1 MDYMKNRKY
10 LLICILGG
18 ALITFTANAQANYQ
32 LGRDYGSL
40 SKPLPIKQDGVVDV
54 IEIFWYGCGHC
65 FNLAPVV
72 SKWAKQKDS
81 SVNFK
86 KMPVT
91 WGPVHQLHAK
101 LFYTIEALGI
111 GETAHSAVFTA
122 IHKEGN
128 FLASDASIIDF
139 LEKLG
144 MEKSETIKYMN
155 SFSVRQKVK
164 RAIEI
169 TKQFKVT
176 ATPMM
181 FVDGQY
187 RVEAKGGS
195 SKMLKVVDYVIKMQ
209 KPIS

>member
-1 MDYMKNRKY
+1 MDYMRNNKY
-10 LLICILGG
+10 LLICILGCT
-18 ALITFTANAQANYQ
+18 LIAFTANVHANYQ

-40 SKPLPIKQDGVVDV
+40 SRPLPVKQDGVVDV

-72 SKWAKQKDS
+72 SKWAKEKDS
-81 SVNFK
+81 SVNFQ

-111 GETAHSAVFTA
+111 GENGHSAVFTA

-128 FLASDASIIDF
+128 FLASEAAIIDF

-195 SKMLKVVDYVIKMQ
+195 SKMLKVVDHVIEIQ

>member
-1 MDYMKNRKY
+1 M
-10 LLICILGG
+10 I
-18 ALITFTANAQANYQ
+18 AFTANVHANYQ

-40 SKPLPIKQDGVVDV
+40 SRPLPVKQDGVVDV

-72 SKWAKQKDS
+72 SKWAKEKDS
-81 SVNFK
+81 SVNFQ

-111 GETAHSAVFTA
+111 GENGHSAVFTA

-128 FLASDASIIDF
+128 FLASEAAIIDF

-195 SKMLKVVDYVIKMQ
+195 SKMLKVVDHIIEIQ

>member
-1 MDYMKNRKY
+1 M
-10 LLICILGG
+10 I
-18 ALITFTANAQANYQ
+18 AFTANVHANYQ

-40 SKPLPIKQDGVVDV
+40 SRPLPVKQDGVVDV

-72 SKWAKQKDS
+72 SKWAKEKDS
-81 SVNFK
+81 SVNFQ

-111 GETAHSAVFTA
+111 GENGHSAVFTA

-128 FLASDASIIDF
+128 FLASEAAIIDF

-144 MEKSETIKYMN
+144 INKSETTKYMN

-181 FVDGQY
+181 FVDGKY
-187 RVEAKGGS
+187 RIEAKGGS
-195 SKMLKVVDYVIKMQ
+195 SKMLKVVDHVIEVQ

>member
-1 MDYMKNRKY
+1 MKKNIILSSF
-10 LLICILGG
+10 LLFIISIS
-18 ALITFTANAQANYQ
+18 AASEYR

-40 SKPLPIKQDGVVDV
+40 SRPLPVKEDGVVDV
-54 IEIFWYGCGHC
+54 VEVFWYGCGHC
-65 FNLAPVV
+65 FNLAPITA
-72 SKWAKQKDS
+72 KWAKQQDA
-81 SVNFK
+81 SVNYQ

-111 GETAHSAVFTA
+111 GDTAHSAVFTA

-128 FLASDASIIDF
+128 FLASEGAILEF

-144 MEKSETIKYMN
+144 TDRSETIKYMN

-164 RAIEI
+164 RAIELS
-169 TKQFKVT
+169 KQFKVT
-176 ATPMM
+176 ATPMI

-187 RVEAKGGS
+187 RIEAKGGH
-195 SKMLKVVDYVIKMQ
+195 SKMLKVVDHVIKLQ
-209 KPIS
+209 KPVS

>member
-1 MDYMKNRKY
+1 M
-10 LLICILGG
+10 I
-18 ALITFTANAQANYQ
+18 AFTANVHANYQ

-40 SKPLPIKQDGVVDV
+40 SRPLPVKQDGVVDV

-72 SKWAKQKDS
+72 SKWAKEKDS
-81 SVNFK
+81 SVNFQ

-111 GETAHSAVFTA
+111 GENGHSAVFTA

-128 FLASDASIIDF
+128 FLASEAAIIDF

-195 SKMLKVVDYVIKMQ
+195 SKMLKVVDHVIEIQ

>member
-1 MDYMKNRKY
+1 M
-10 LLICILGG
+10 I
-18 ALITFTANAQANYQ
+18 AFTANVQANYK

-40 SKPLPIKQDGVVDV
+40 SKPLPIRQDGVVDV

-65 FNLAPVV
+65 FNLAPVI
-72 SKWAKQKDS
+72 SNWAKQKDS
-81 SVNFK
+81 YVNYQ

-111 GETAHSAVFTA
+111 GETGHSAVFTA

-128 FLASDASIIDF
+128 FLASEVAIIDF

-144 MEKSETIKYMN
+144 INKSETTKYMN

-181 FVDGQY
+181 FVDGKY
-187 RVEAKGGS
+187 RIEAKGGS
-195 SKMLKVVDYVIKMQ
+195 SKMLKVVDHVIEVQ

>member
-1 MDYMKNRKY
+1 MDYMKNNKY
-10 LLICILGG
+10 LLICILGC
-18 ALITFTANAQANYQ
+18 ALIAFTANVQANYK

-54 IEIFWYGCGHC
+54 VEIFWYGCGHC
-65 FNLAPVV
+65 FNLAPIV
-72 SKWAKQKDS
+72 SNWAKQKDS
-81 SVNFK
+81 SVNYQ

-111 GETAHSAVFTA
+111 SETGHSAVFTA

-128 FLASDASIIDF
+128 FLASEAAIIDF

-144 MEKSETIKYMN
+144 INKSETIKYMN

-187 RVEAKGGS
+187 RIEAKGGS
-195 SKMLKVVDYVIKMQ
+195 SKMLKVVDYVIEVQ

>member
-1 MDYMKNRKY
+1 MKNNKY
-10 LLICILGG
+10 LLICILGC
-18 ALITFTANAQANYQ
+18 ALIAFTANVQANYK

-54 IEIFWYGCGHC
+54 VEIFWYGCGHC
-65 FNLAPVV
+65 FNLAPIV
-72 SKWAKQKDS
+72 SNWAKQKDS
-81 SVNFK
+81 SVNYQ

-111 GETAHSAVFTA
+111 SETGHSAVFTA

-128 FLASDASIIDF
+128 FLASEAAIIDF

-144 MEKSETIKYMN
+144 INKSETIKYMN

-187 RVEAKGGS
+187 RIEAKGGS
-195 SKMLKVVDYVIKMQ
+195 SKMLKVVDYVIEVQ

>member
-1 MDYMKNRKY
+1 MVYMKNNKY
-10 LLICILGG
+10 SLICILGC
-18 ALITFTANAQANYQ
+18 ALIAFTVNIQANYQ

-40 SKPLPIKQDGVVDV
+40 SRPLPVKQDGVVDV

-72 SKWAKQKDS
+72 SKWAKEKDS
-81 SVNFK
+81 SVNFQ

-111 GETAHSAVFTA
+111 GENGHSAVFTA

-128 FLASDASIIDF
+128 FLASEAAIIDF

-195 SKMLKVVDYVIKMQ
+195 SKMLKVVDHVIEIQ

>member
-1 MDYMKNRKY
+1 M
-10 LLICILGG
+10 CILGC
-18 ALITFTANAQANYQ
+18 ALIISSGNIQANYK
-32 LGRDYGSL
+32 LGKDFGSL
-40 SKPLPIKQDGVVDV
+40 ARPLPVKQDGVVEV
-54 IEIFWYGCGHC
+54 IEVFWYGCGHC
-65 FNLAPVV
+65 FNLAPAV
-72 SKWAKQKDS
+72 SKWSKQKNS
-81 SVNFK
+81 SVNFQ

-111 GETAHSAVFTA
+111 GETGHTAVFTA

-128 FLASDASIIDF
+128 FLSSDGAILDF

-144 MEKSETIKYMN
+144 MDRSETIKYMN

-169 TKQFKVT
+169 SKQFKVT

-195 SKMLKVVDYVIKMQ
+195 SKMLKVVDHVIELQ

>member
-1 MDYMKNRKY
+1 MS
-10 LLICILGG
+10 ILGC
-18 ALITFTANAQANYQ
+18 ALIISSGNIQANYK
-32 LGRDYGSL
+32 LGKDFGSL
-40 SKPLPIKQDGVVDV
+40 ARPLPVKQDGVVEV
-54 IEIFWYGCGHC
+54 IEVFWYGCGHC
-65 FNLAPVV
+65 FNLAPAV
-72 SKWAKQKDS
+72 SKWSKQKDS
-81 SVNFK
+81 SVNFQ

-111 GETAHSAVFTA
+111 GETGHTAVFTA

-128 FLASDASIIDF
+128 FLSSDGAILDF

-144 MEKSETIKYMN
+144 MDRSETIKYMN

-169 TKQFKVT
+169 SKQFKVT

-195 SKMLKVVDYVIKMQ
+195 SKMLKVVDHVIELQ